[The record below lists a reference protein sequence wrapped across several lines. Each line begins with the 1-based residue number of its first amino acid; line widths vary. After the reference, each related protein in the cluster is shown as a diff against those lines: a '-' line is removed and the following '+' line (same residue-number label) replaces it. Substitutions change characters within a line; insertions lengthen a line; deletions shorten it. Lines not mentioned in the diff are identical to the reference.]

1 MDKKIVE
8 YSIAYEIRIRD
19 LNKTVNEMIEKGW
32 QPYGDTIIQHIDPK
46 SNRENDWYFIQPMVK
61 YEEENKGE

>member
-1 MDKKIVE
+1 MDKTIIE
-8 YSIAYEIRIRD
+8 YSIAYEILISD

-32 QPYGDTIIQHIDPK
+32 QPYGDTIIHHINPS

-61 YEEENKGE
+61 YED